1 MHSTLAKL
9 VVVVAASLTPVLAD
23 TIHGVALFTRHGD
36 RMFQLPNRDY
46 ADWDAGTA
54 KLYKYHTTNLGYA
67 QLQDVGAFYR
77 DRYIKKQADHQI
89 LGISPDQYKE
99 SQLWVTAPDQTV
111 SQVLLELVVIILILD

>member
-1 MHSTLAKL
+1 MAIVCSIFLNEII
-9 VVVVAASLTPVLAD
+9 LTE
-23 TIHGVALFTRHGD
+23 
-36 RMFQLPNRDY
+36 MQ
-46 ADWDAGTA
+46 GTA

-77 DRYIKKQADHQI
+77 NRYIKKNADHQI

-111 SQVLLELVVIILILD
+111 SHPLLELASCHP